1 MHPDYAPEVST
12 FMYVKICVKGLIW
25 DQEPPQWAADIK
37 RELVVMQQ
45 RIESLGPKIEELRG
59 PGRSVAND
67 SRFVFDGDESSRT
80 PMTQTV
86 NIQTQP
92 ADSMYIGATS
102 EMVIDDTH
110 HHHHDDD
117 DEDYETDGPQQTDGE
132 TRTVNRSRY
141 ALSEPRDDSGGQQ
154 YLEEEL
160 YKLRQ
165 RPPRS
170 QSVHSHHTWEVTREH
185 DLDDDERPDARNVP
199 TIPDS
204 GERASSPPLPALPVE
219 DEEEGGEGS
228 NQERG
233 MVTTPQG
240 PWDVM
245 DYPTSPSLDEG
256 TQLTSWQRVHAR
268 LLSWAVIWPMAELD
282 QALNSTTRG
291 QQVDEIALSI
301 WATQTYKRYVRARQT
316 DNPPGVVDRLF
327 VPPNM
332 ADAISNAVYNGQH
345 GNACGMLRD
354 LWTPFGLPGMPR
366 LLVVLAKHRSE
377 TDHWVVHR
385 FVVFGFIF

>member
-1 MHPDYAPEVST
+1 
-12 FMYVKICVKGLIW
+12 
-25 DQEPPQWAADIK
+25 
-37 RELVVMQQ
+37 MQQ

-59 PGRSVAND
+59 PGRSVAHD
-67 SRFVFDGDESSRT
+67 SRFLFDPDESSRT

-92 ADSMYIGATS
+92 TDSMYIGATN
-102 EMVIDDTH
+102 EMVIDDSH
-110 HHHHDDD
+110 LHHHHDDD
-117 DEDYETDGPQQTDGE
+117 DDDYETEGPLQTDGE
-132 TRTVNRSRY
+132 TRTLNRSHY

-154 YLEEEL
+154 FLEEEL

-165 RPPRS
+165 RPQGS
-170 QSVHSHHTWEVTREH
+170 QSGHSHHTWEVAREH
-185 DLDDDERPDARNVP
+185 DLDDFEEGPDVQNVP

-204 GERASSPPLPALPVE
+204 GESRPLPALPDE
-219 DEEEGGEGS
+219 DREGEGS
-228 NQERG
+228 NRERG

-240 PWDVM
+240 PWGVV
-245 DYPTSPSLDEG
+245 DYPTSTSGDEG
-256 TQLTSWQRVHAR
+256 TQLTSWQRVHAK

-282 QALNSTTRG
+282 QALNSTTRA

-301 WATQTYKRYVRARQT
+301 WATQTYKRYVRARLT

-366 LLVVLAKHRSE
+366 LLVVLAKHRTE

-385 FVVFGFIF
+385 FVVLVLFLERRVFISLFCAGTHCLRVR